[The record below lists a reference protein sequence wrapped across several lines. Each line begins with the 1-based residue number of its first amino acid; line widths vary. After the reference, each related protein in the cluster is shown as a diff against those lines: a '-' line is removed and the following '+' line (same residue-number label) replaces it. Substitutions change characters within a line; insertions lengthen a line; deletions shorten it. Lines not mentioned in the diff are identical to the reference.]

1 MDDEIFIGID
11 TKSNSN
17 KKNKN
22 IPQNRKDTKKKNIN
36 KIPKKHKKTKIFG
49 LISICIILI
58 VIIFGSNLFD
68 IKEFEITGNE
78 RISDEMIISLSG
90 LELYNN
96 IFSFNKSSTIK
107 KIKENSYIKKVK
119 ISRKLPSKIQ
129 ITIEETTP
137 KYMLQIADSYAYIN
151 NQGYILE
158 ISTEKLQIPIL
169 EGLHTDIANV
179 KPGDRINIEDLKK
192 MDMVIKIYETAKS
205 NGLGN
210 LITKVDISD
219 ERNYKIVMES
229 EGKTVYLGE
238 GLDLNTRILYLK
250 SILEA
255 STGKKGEIF
264 LNVDLNSENAFFRPS
279 SN

>member
-22 IPQNRKDTKKKNIN
+22 IPQNGKTTKKKNAN
-36 KIPKKHKKTKIFG
+36 RTPNNKKTKLFG
-49 LISICIILI
+49 IISICTILI
-58 VIIFGSNLFD
+58 VIIFGSSLFD
-68 IKEFEITGNE
+68 IKEFEIIGND

-96 IFSFNKSSTIK
+96 IFRFNKSSTIK

-129 ITIEETTP
+129 ITVEETTP

-169 EGLHTDIANV
+169 EGVHTDISNA
-179 KPGDRINIEDLKK
+179 KSGDRINIEDLKK

-210 LITKVDISD
+210 LITKIDISD
-219 ERNYKIVMES
+219 DRNYKILMES

-255 STGKKGEIF
+255 STGKNGEIF
-264 LNVDLNSENAFFRPS
+264 LNVDLNSENVFFRPS